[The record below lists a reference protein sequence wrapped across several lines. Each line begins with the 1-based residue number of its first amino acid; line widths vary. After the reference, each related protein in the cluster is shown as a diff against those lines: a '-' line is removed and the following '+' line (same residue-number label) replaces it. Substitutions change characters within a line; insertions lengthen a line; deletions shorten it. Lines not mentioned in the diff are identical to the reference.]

1 MSSNKQRARGS
12 SQPYVQKIDLGNN
25 RRVRR
30 KPLKLCPECKETSDY
45 IKLFSSKINK
55 IEELVDN
62 FPKTSP
68 RKDTRKYSLFNAKFT
83 LNNIPC
89 ELECDLSKFN
99 FENLQKLVIITTQN
113 HNNKYSSSTSSS
125 NDEEI

>member
-25 RRVRR
+25 RRIRR
-30 KPLKLCPECKETSDY
+30 KTPKLCPECKETSNY

-55 IEELVDN
+55 IEEL
-62 FPKTSP
+62 SP

-83 LNNIPC
+83 LNNVPC
-89 ELECDLSKFN
+89 ELECTICLRQRFTKDFLF
-99 FENLQKLVIITTQN
+99 VR
-113 HNNKYSSSTSSS
+113 
-125 NDEEI
+125 